1 MTDSTNDSPVA
12 DRPAP
17 PQTPVEPGPHA
28 GLVEGNRLT
37 APAGAASTALDPTAP
52 VPSRIFF
59 GTIATLSL
67 VADLWTKAWAEKRLG
82 DFSTLEVV
90 KNYFS
95 FSLAKNRGGA
105 WGVFQNQREDYRR
118 AFFLLVSG
126 LAILFIA
133 GMYRRSYPHQTA
145 LKWGLPLVL
154 GGALGNAF
162 DRIRYGYVIDFVDFY
177 IIRNGQTHHWPT
189 FNIADVCICVGVV
202 LMAIDMLFTKKP
214 GFVPAKFA

>member
-1 MTDSTNDSPVA
+1 MTDPTNDSPI
-12 DRPAP
+12 
-17 PQTPVEPGPHA
+17 QTTAESPIEGPVEGQ
-28 GLVEGNRLT
+28 RLS
-37 APAGAASTALDPTAP
+37 APDGVAKSALDPTAP

-59 GTIATLSL
+59 GTVAIFSL
-67 VADLWTKAWAEKRLG
+67 AADLWTKAWAEKNLG
-82 DFSTLEVV
+82 DYTTKEIV

-126 LAILFIA
+126 LAVLFIA

-177 IIRNGQTHHWPT
+177 IIKNGQTHHWPT
-189 FNIADVCICVGVV
+189 FNVADVCICIGVV
-202 LMAIDMLFTKKP
+202 LMAIDMLFTQKRA
-214 GFVPAKFA
+214 FVPRASA